1 MPAALAPVKQEPA
14 PAPQLAPGVYATA
27 AEAAAA
33 AAAAA
38 TAAGAAALPA
48 PRPQKAPLSA
58 AAEQQLVAFFSLQ
71 DTLSKEE
78 ARMLAQRVRIWI
90 CTQRLDTV
98 YAAAYGGPKAIA

>member
-1 MPAALAPVKQEPA
+1 MPAALAHVKQEPA

-38 TAAGAAALPA
+38 AAGVAALPA

-90 CTQRLDTV
+90 CTQRFDTV
-98 YAAAYGGPKAIA
+98 GAAAYGGPEAIA

>member
-1 MPAALAPVKQEPA
+1 VPAALAPVKQEPA

-33 AAAAA
+33 AA
-38 TAAGAAALPA
+38 AAGAAALPA

-90 CTQRLDTV
+90 CTQRFDTV
-98 YAAAYGGPKAIA
+98 GAAAYGGPKAIA